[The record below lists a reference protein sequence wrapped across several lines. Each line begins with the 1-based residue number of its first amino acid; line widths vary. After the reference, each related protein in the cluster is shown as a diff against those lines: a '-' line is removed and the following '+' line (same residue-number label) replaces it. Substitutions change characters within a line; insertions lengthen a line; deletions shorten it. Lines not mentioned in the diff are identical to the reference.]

1 MLREGN
7 IEYLRAGKSLLSG
20 RERQSRG
27 QVDKTDCFMG
37 VQENFKLNMKNNH
50 FANFLLIFYA

>member
-50 FANFLLIFYA
+50 FAN